1 MKVIF
6 LRDVPRVGKK
16 YEVREVADGYARN
29 FLLARGFATIAT
41 KGAVIELNEK
51 ENSRKSSKEVQIA
64 LLEKA
69 LDGLSGRSITLTK
82 PANEKGHLFSQ
93 IHPKEIAE
101 LLNKNIGISVSED
114 NVVIAEPIKTLG
126 SHAIEIA
133 VQDHRT
139 AITLIVEKE
148 T

>member
-29 FLLARGFATIAT
+29 FLLVRGLAQIAT

-51 ENSRKSSKEVQIA
+51 ENSRKNSKEVQIA

-69 LDGLSGRSITLTK
+69 LNELKEGSLTLTK
-82 PANEKGHLFSQ
+82 PANGKGHLFSQ
-93 IHPKEIAE
+93 VHPKEIAE
-101 LLNKNIGISVSED
+101 LLNKNMGISISED
-114 NVVIAEPIKTLG
+114 NVVVTEPIKTLG
-126 SHAIEIA
+126 SHTIEIA
-133 VQDHRT
+133 VHDHRT
-139 AITLIVEKE
+139 AITLIVERE

>member
-29 FLLARGFATIAT
+29 FLLTRGFARIAT
-41 KGAVIELNEK
+41 KGAIAELSEK
-51 ENSRKSSKEVQIA
+51 ESSRKSSKEVQIS

-69 LDGLSGRSITLTK
+69 LDKLSERSLTLTK

-101 LLNKNIGISVSED
+101 ALSKQIDVSFSGDAIIIE
-114 NVVIAEPIKTLG
+114 EPIKSLG
-126 SHAIEIA
+126 PHTIEIA

-139 AITLIVEKE
+139 ALTLIIEKE